1 MIRRLCCAPSCS
13 RYRLDG
19 SDFCERHQNLQQ
31 ERDKRREE
39 HTRKFFESFR
49 KSKYSDLFRTKR
61 WRDLRTEHLRQH
73 PVCEVCGSSKN
84 LQIHHNYPRGFD
96 YSSEELFFNPD
107 VLETLCTSCHAKETV
122 RRTGKENII

>member
-39 HTRKFFESFR
+39 HTRKFFENR
-49 KSKYSDLFRTKR
+49 PRTTSKFYHSSRWNKERQNFLRENPYCQICGARTTEIHHDWTTK
-61 WRDLRTEHLRQH
+61 DYLDDEEMFFDTEHWV
-73 PVCEVCGSSKN
+73 P
-84 LQIHHNYPRGFD
+84 
-96 YSSEELFFNPD
+96 
-107 VLETLCTSCHAKETV
+107 LCHSCHTRISNQKAN
-122 RRTGKENII
+122 RRISYEQ